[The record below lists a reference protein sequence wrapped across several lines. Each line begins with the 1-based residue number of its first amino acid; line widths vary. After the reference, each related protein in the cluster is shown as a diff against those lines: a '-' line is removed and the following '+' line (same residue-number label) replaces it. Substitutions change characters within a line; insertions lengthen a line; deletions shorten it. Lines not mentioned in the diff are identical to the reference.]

1 MKICIVGASGL
12 LGEGFQHISKDTKNE
27 FIFCYTK
34 NKIPN
39 AEQLDITK
47 NDAIKSFFQIHK
59 PDTLINCSAISN
71 PEFCEKNKSHAFNVN
86 ALGAKKLAQA
96 CNIYGSH
103 LIHVSTD
110 YVFDGNAGPYQ
121 ENDVP
126 KPISYYG
133 QTKHESEELV
143 LKENENFCVARTALL
158 YGWCQ
163 NKQNLAT
170 MIISELRN
178 NRQVKLIDDQQVSP
192 SYADNVAEMMLELAK
207 TKISGTFNVTNSSIV
222 TRYDFGILI
231 SEVFELNKSLIKSI
245 SIEDFHWQVPRPHKG
260 GLLTKKISK
269 VLHKKP
275 LTVKECL
282 IRMREE
288 EVRKEC

>member
-1 MKICIVGASGL
+1 MGASGL

-27 FIFCYTK
+27 FILCYTK
-34 NKIPN
+34 NKILN
-39 AEQLDITK
+39 AEHLDITK
-47 NDAIKSFFQIHK
+47 NDAIKSFFKIHK
-59 PDTLINCSAISN
+59 PDVTINCSAITDLD
-71 PEFCEKNKSHAFNVN
+71 FCEKNKSHVLDVN
-86 ALGAKKLAQA
+86 TLGAKKLAQA
-96 CNIYGSH
+96 CNVHNSH
-103 LIHVSTD
+103 LIHISTD
-110 YVFDGNAGPYQ
+110 YVFDGQAGPYQ
-121 ENDVP
+121 ENDMP
-126 KPISYYG
+126 NPISYYG
-133 QTKHESEELV
+133 QTKHQSEELV

-192 SYADNVAEMMLELAK
+192 SYTDNVAEMMLELAK

-269 VLHKKP
+269 VLHKIP

-282 IRMREE
+282 IRMCEE

>member
-1 MKICIVGASGL
+1 MGASGL

-27 FIFCYTK
+27 FILCYTK
-34 NKIPN
+34 NKILN

-47 NDAIKSFFQIHK
+47 NDAIKSFFKIHK
-59 PDTLINCSAISN
+59 PDVTINCSAITDLD
-71 PEFCEKNKSHAFNVN
+71 FCEKNKSYVLDVN

-96 CNIYGSH
+96 CNVHNSH
-103 LIHVSTD
+103 LIHISTD
-110 YVFDGNAGPYQ
+110 YVFDGTSGPYQ

-143 LKENENFCVARTALL
+143 LKENENFCVVRTALL
-158 YGWCQ
+158 YGWCH

-192 SYADNVAEMMLELAK
+192 SYADNVAEMMLELAQM
-207 TKISGTFNVTNSSIV
+207 KISGIFNVANSSTV
-222 TRYDFGILI
+222 TRYDFGILL

-245 SIEDFHWQVPRPHKG
+245 SIEDFHWKVPRPHKG
-260 GLLTKKISK
+260 GLLTEKISK

>member
-12 LGEGFQHISKDTKNE
+12 LGEGFQRISKDSKNE
-27 FIFCYTK
+27 FIFCYAK

-47 NDAIKSFFQIHK
+47 EDAIKSFFQIHK

-245 SIEDFHWQVPRPHKG
+245 SIEDFHWKVPRPHKS
-260 GLLTKKISK
+260 GLLIEKISK
-269 VLHKKP
+269 VLRKKP

>member
-12 LGEGFQHISKDTKNE
+12 LGEGFQHISNDTKNE

-39 AEQLDITK
+39 AIHLDITK
-47 NDAIKSFFQIHK
+47 EDMVKSFFQIHK
-59 PDTLINCSAISN
+59 PDALINCSAITDL
-71 PEFCEKNKSHAFNVN
+71 EFCEKNKSLASNVN
-86 ALGAKKLAQA
+86 TLGAKRLAQA
-96 CNIYGSH
+96 CNIHGSH
-103 LIHVSTD
+103 MIHISTE
-110 YVFDGNAGPYQ
+110 YIFDGNTGPYQ

-133 QTKHESEELV
+133 QTKLESEKVV
-143 LKENENFCVARTALL
+143 LKENQNFCVARASLL
-158 YGWCQ
+158 YGWSQ

-192 SYADNVAEMMLELAK
+192 SYADNVAEMMLELAQM
-207 TKISGTFNVTNSSIV
+207 KISGIFNVANSSTV
-222 TRYDFGILI
+222 TRYDFGILL
-231 SEVFELNKSLIKSI
+231 SEVFGLNKSLIKSI
-245 SIEDFHWQVPRPHKG
+245 SIEDFRWKVPRPHKS
-260 GLLTKKISK
+260 GLLIEKISK
-269 VLHKKP
+269 VLRKKP

-282 IRMREE
+282 IRMHEE
-288 EVRKEC
+288 EVRKEY

>member
-12 LGEGFQHISKDTKNE
+12 LGEGFQRVSKDSKNE
-27 FIFCYTK
+27 FIFCYAK

-47 NDAIKSFFQIHK
+47 EDAIKSFFQIHK
-59 PDTLINCSAISN
+59 PDALINCSAITDL
-71 PEFCEKNKSHAFNVN
+71 EFCEKNKSHAFNVN

-96 CNIYGSH
+96 CNIHGSH

-231 SEVFELNKSLIKSI
+231 SEVFGLNKSLIKSI
-245 SIEDFHWQVPRPHKG
+245 SIEDFHWKVPRPHKS
-260 GLLTKKISK
+260 GLLIEKISK
-269 VLHKKP
+269 VLRKKP

>member
-12 LGEGFQHISKDTKNE
+12 LGEGFQRISKDSKNE
-27 FIFCYTK
+27 FIFCYAK

-47 NDAIKSFFQIHK
+47 EDAIKSFFQIHK

-71 PEFCEKNKSHAFNVN
+71 LEFCEKNKSHAFNVN
-86 ALGAKKLAQA
+86 ALGAKKLART

-133 QTKHESEELV
+133 QTKHKSEELV

-192 SYADNVAEMMLELAK
+192 SYADNVAEMILKLALM
-207 TKISGTFNVTNSSIV
+207 KISGIFNVANSSIV
-222 TRYDFGILI
+222 TRYDFGLLL
-231 SEVFELNKSLIKSI
+231 SEVFELDKSLIKPI
-245 SIEDFHWQVPRPHKG
+245 SSKDFHWNVPRPHKG
-260 GLLTKKISK
+260 GLLLDKVSK
-269 VLHKKP
+269 VLNKKP
-275 LTVKECL
+275 LTAKECL
-282 IRMREE
+282 IRMRAE
-288 EVRKEC
+288 EVRKEY

>member
-1 MKICIVGASGL
+1 LKICIVGASGL
-12 LGEGFQHISKDTKNE
+12 LGEGFQRISKDSKNE
-27 FIFCYTK
+27 FIFCYAK

-47 NDAIKSFFQIHK
+47 EDAIKSFFQIHK

-192 SYADNVAEMMLELAK
+192 SYTDNVAEMMLELAK

-245 SIEDFHWQVPRPHKG
+245 SAEDFHWKVPRPHKG
-260 GLLTKKISK
+260 GLLIEKISK
-269 VLHKKP
+269 ILHKKP
-275 LTVKECL
+275 LSAKECL
-282 IRMREE
+282 MRMRGEE
-288 EVRKEC
+288 ERKEC

>member
-1 MKICIVGASGL
+1 MGASGL

-59 PDTLINCSAISN
+59 PDTVINCSAITDLD
-71 PEFCEKNKSHAFNVN
+71 FCEKNKSDAFNVN
-86 ALGAKKLAQA
+86 TLGAKKLAQA
-96 CNIYGSH
+96 CNIHSSH

-110 YVFDGNAGPYQ
+110 YVFDGRAGPYQ
-121 ENDVP
+121 ENDAP

-133 QTKHESEELV
+133 QTKHQSEELV
-143 LKENENFCVARTALL
+143 LKENENFCVVRIGML

-178 NRQVKLIDDQQVSP
+178 NRQIKLVNDLQVSP
-192 SYADNVAEMMLELAK
+192 SYTDNVAEMILELAK
-207 TKISGTFNVTNSSIV
+207 MKTPGTFNVANSSIM
-222 TRYDFGILI
+222 TRYDFGMLV

-245 SIEDFHWQVPRPHKG
+245 SVEDFHWNVPRPRKG
-260 GLLTKKISK
+260 GLLLGKISQ

-288 EVRKEC
+288 EERKKC

>member
-12 LGEGFQHISKDTKNE
+12 LGEGFQRISKDSKNE
-27 FIFCYTK
+27 FIFCYAK

-47 NDAIKSFFQIHK
+47 EDAIKSFFQIHK

-71 PEFCEKNKSHAFNVN
+71 LEFCEKNKSHAFNVN

-192 SYADNVAEMMLELAK
+192 SYTDNVAEMMLELAQM
-207 TKISGTFNVTNSSIV
+207 KISGIFNVANSSTV
-222 TRYDFGILI
+222 TRYDFGILL

-245 SIEDFHWQVPRPHKG
+245 SIEDFRWKVPRPHKS
-260 GLLTKKISK
+260 GLLIEKISK
-269 VLHKKP
+269 VLRKKP

-288 EVRKEC
+288 EVRKEY

>member
-12 LGEGFQHISKDTKNE
+12 LGEGFQRVSKDSKNE
-27 FIFCYTK
+27 FIFCYAK

-47 NDAIKSFFQIHK
+47 EDAIKSFFQIHK
-59 PDTLINCSAISN
+59 PDTLINCSAIADL
-71 PEFCEKNKSHAFNVN
+71 EFCEKNKSHAFNVN
-86 ALGAKKLAQA
+86 TLGAKKLAQA

-207 TKISGTFNVTNSSIV
+207 MKISGTFNVANSSII
-222 TRYDFGILI
+222 TRYDFGILL
-231 SEVFELNKSLIKSI
+231 SEVFELNKSLIKPI
-245 SIEDFHWQVPRPHKG
+245 SAEDFHWKVPRPYKG
-260 GLLTKKISK
+260 GLLIEKISK
-269 VLHKKP
+269 MLRKKP
-275 LTVKECL
+275 LSAKECL
-282 IRMREE
+282 MRMYEE
-288 EVRKEC
+288 EERKEC